1 MGLLSVL
8 RKARANDR
16 EARILLVGLDAAG
29 KSTVVAALEAAAAAE
44 ADAAAAARNAGDAG
58 PASAPHAPA
67 PGDALP
73 AQVAPT
79 LGFEI
84 RTLQLGG

>member
-8 RKARANDR
+8 RKARAQDR

-29 KSTVVAALEAAAAAE
+29 KSTVVAALEAN
-44 ADAAAAARNAGDAG
+44 AARRVSS
-58 PASAPHAPA
+58 ASSPSDDPA
-67 PGDALP
+67 PP
-73 AQVAPT
+73 PRQVAPT

-84 RTLQLGG
+84 RTLELGG